1 MSLFLVD
8 ISTDALK
15 KAEEA
20 LKEVQGVGEVHS
32 MVVDV
37 SKVKEVVAFRDKV
50 LDIFGE
56 VSVQPMDLLLIG
68 CAVPFDGIL
77 AAR

>member
-8 ISTDALK
+8 IATEALQR
-15 KAEEA
+15 AEDA

-37 SKVKEVVAFRDKV
+37 SKVKEVIAFRDKV

-56 VSVQPMDLLLIG
+56 VSRHSATPIVSSPSDADYG
-68 CAVPFDGIL
+68 H
-77 AAR
+77 